1 MEFRQAKISDLDQIV
16 EIIELSKKYLKE
28 TKVDQWQDGY
38 PAKEDLRRDIE
49 SGNSYVL
56 TNKGE
61 IVATTV
67 ISLEGESTYNS
78 IFNGEWITNEEYIV
92 MHRVAVHD
100 KYKGKGIPFTAVLP
114 GGPLPSGLF
123 QNPYLYV
130 GVKIVLKDETVL
142 AIYVSKEKTMV
153 NTDQYIQDR
162 KIAKK
167 IEEMIKNV
175 CEIS

>member
-1 MEFRQAKISDLDQIV
+1 MEFRQANISDLDQIV
-16 EIIELSKKYLKE
+16 EIIELSKKYIKE

-56 TNKGE
+56 TNKDE

-67 ISLEGESTYNS
+67 ISLDGESTYNS

-100 KYKGKGIPFTAVLP
+100 RYKGKGIFKELIKEAENLALNKGIFSIKIDTHRDNISMQKAVLKNDFKKC
-114 GGPLPSGLF
+114 GII
-123 QNPYLYV
+123 YLED
-130 GVKIVLKDETVL
+130 GSERI
-142 AIYVSKEKTMV
+142 AFEKVMK
-153 NTDQYIQDR
+153 YF
-162 KIAKK
+162 
-167 IEEMIKNV
+167 
-175 CEIS
+175 

>member
-56 TNKGE
+56 TNKDE
-61 IVATTV
+61 IIATTV

-100 KYKGKGIPFTAVLP
+100 RYKGKGIFKELIKEAENLALNKGIFSIKIDTHRDNISMQKAVLKNDFKKC
-114 GGPLPSGLF
+114 GII
-123 QNPYLYV
+123 YLED
-130 GVKIVLKDETVL
+130 GSERI
-142 AIYVSKEKTMV
+142 AFEKVMK
-153 NTDQYIQDR
+153 YF
-162 KIAKK
+162 
-167 IEEMIKNV
+167 
-175 CEIS
+175 

>member
-56 TNKGE
+56 TNKDE

-67 ISLEGESTYNS
+67 ISLEGESTYNL

-100 KYKGKGIPFTAVLP
+100 KYKGKGIFKELIKEAESLALNKRILSIKIDTHRDNISMQRAVVKNDFKRC
-114 GGPLPSGLF
+114 GII
-123 QNPYLYV
+123 YLEDGSERIAV
-130 GVKIVLKDETVL
+130 EKVLK
-142 AIYVSKEKTMV
+142 SF
-153 NTDQYIQDR
+153 
-162 KIAKK
+162 
-167 IEEMIKNV
+167 
-175 CEIS
+175 

>member
-1 MEFRQAKISDLDQIV
+1 MEFRQANISDLDQIV

-56 TNKGE
+56 TNKDE
-61 IVATTV
+61 IFATTV
-67 ISLEGESTYNS
+67 ISLDGESTYNS

-100 KYKGKGIPFTAVLP
+100 KYKGKGIFKELIKEAESLALNKGISSIKIDTHRDNISMQRAVVKNDFKRC
-114 GGPLPSGLF
+114 GII
-123 QNPYLYV
+123 YLED
-130 GVKIVLKDETVL
+130 GSERIAFEKVLK
-142 AIYVSKEKTMV
+142 SF
-153 NTDQYIQDR
+153 
-162 KIAKK
+162 
-167 IEEMIKNV
+167 
-175 CEIS
+175 

>member
-38 PAKEDLRRDIE
+38 PSKEDLRRDIE
-49 SGNSYVL
+49 SGSSYVL
-56 TNKGE
+56 TNKDE

-67 ISLEGESTYNS
+67 ISLDGESTYNS

-100 KYKGKGIPFTAVLP
+100 KYKGKGIFKELIKEAEILALNKGISSIKIDTHRDNISMQRAVVKNDFKKC
-114 GGPLPSGLF
+114 GII
-123 QNPYLYV
+123 YLED
-130 GVKIVLKDETVL
+130 GSERIAFEKVLK
-142 AIYVSKEKTMV
+142 SF
-153 NTDQYIQDR
+153 
-162 KIAKK
+162 
-167 IEEMIKNV
+167 
-175 CEIS
+175 

>member
-49 SGNSYVL
+49 NRNSYVL
-56 TNKGE
+56 TNKDE

-67 ISLEGESTYNS
+67 ISLDGESTYNS
-78 IFNGEWITNEEYIV
+78 IFNGKWITNEDYIV

-100 KYKGKGIPFTAVLP
+100 KYKGKGIFKELIKEAEILALNKGISSIKIDTHRDNISMQRAVVKNDFKKC
-114 GGPLPSGLF
+114 GII
-123 QNPYLYV
+123 YLED
-130 GVKIVLKDETVL
+130 GSERIAFEKVLK
-142 AIYVSKEKTMV
+142 SF
-153 NTDQYIQDR
+153 
-162 KIAKK
+162 
-167 IEEMIKNV
+167 
-175 CEIS
+175 

>member
-38 PAKEDLRRDIE
+38 PAKEDLRKDIE

-56 TNKGE
+56 TNKDE

-67 ISLEGESTYNS
+67 ISLDGESTYNL

-100 KYKGKGIPFTAVLP
+100 KYKGKGIFKELIKEAESLALNKGISSIKIDTHRDNISMQRAVVKNDFKRC
-114 GGPLPSGLF
+114 GII
-123 QNPYLYV
+123 YLED
-130 GVKIVLKDETVL
+130 GSERIAFEKVLK
-142 AIYVSKEKTMV
+142 SF
-153 NTDQYIQDR
+153 
-162 KIAKK
+162 
-167 IEEMIKNV
+167 
-175 CEIS
+175 

>member
-38 PAKEDLRRDIE
+38 PAKEDLRKDIE

-56 TNKGE
+56 TNKDE

-67 ISLEGESTYNS
+67 ISLEGESTYNL
-78 IFNGEWITNEEYIV
+78 IFNGEWITNEDYIV

-100 KYKGKGIPFTAVLP
+100 KYKGKGIFKELIKEAESLALNKGISSIKIDTHRDNISMQRAVVKND
-114 GGPLPSGLF
+114 F
-123 QNPYLYV
+123 QKCGIIYLED
-130 GVKIVLKDETVL
+130 GSERIAFEKVLK
-142 AIYVSKEKTMV
+142 SF
-153 NTDQYIQDR
+153 
-162 KIAKK
+162 
-167 IEEMIKNV
+167 
-175 CEIS
+175 

>member
-56 TNKGE
+56 TNKEE

-67 ISLEGESTYNS
+67 ISLDGESTYNS
-78 IFNGEWITNEEYIV
+78 IFNGEWITNEDYIV

-100 KYKGKGIPFTAVLP
+100 KYKEKGIFKELIKEAEILALNKGISSIKIDTHRDNISMQRAVVKNNFEKC
-114 GGPLPSGLF
+114 GII
-123 QNPYLYV
+123 YLED
-130 GVKIVLKDETVL
+130 GSERIAFEKVLK
-142 AIYVSKEKTMV
+142 SF
-153 NTDQYIQDR
+153 
-162 KIAKK
+162 
-167 IEEMIKNV
+167 
-175 CEIS
+175 

>member
-1 MEFRQAKISDLDQIV
+1 MEFRQANISDLDQIV

-56 TNKGE
+56 TNKDE

-67 ISLEGESTYNS
+67 ISLDGESTYNS

-100 KYKGKGIPFTAVLP
+100 KYKGKGIFKELIKEAESLALNKGISSIKIDTHRDNISMQRAVVKNNFKRC
-114 GGPLPSGLF
+114 GII
-123 QNPYLYV
+123 YLED
-130 GVKIVLKDETVL
+130 GSERIAFEKVLK
-142 AIYVSKEKTMV
+142 SF
-153 NTDQYIQDR
+153 
-162 KIAKK
+162 
-167 IEEMIKNV
+167 
-175 CEIS
+175 

>member
-28 TKVDQWQDGY
+28 TKVDQWQNGY

-56 TNKGE
+56 TNKDE

-67 ISLEGESTYNS
+67 ISLDGESTYNS
-78 IFNGEWITNEEYIV
+78 IFNGEWITNTEYIV

-100 KYKGKGIPFTAVLP
+100 KYKGKGIFKELIKEAESLALNKGIFSIKIDTHRDNISMQRAVVKNNFKRC
-114 GGPLPSGLF
+114 GII
-123 QNPYLYV
+123 YLED
-130 GVKIVLKDETVL
+130 GSERIAFEKVLK
-142 AIYVSKEKTMV
+142 SF
-153 NTDQYIQDR
+153 
-162 KIAKK
+162 
-167 IEEMIKNV
+167 
-175 CEIS
+175 

>member
-1 MEFRQAKISDLDQIV
+1 MEFRQANISDLDQIV

-56 TNKGE
+56 TNKDE

-67 ISLEGESTYNS
+67 ISLDGESTYNS

-100 KYKGKGIPFTAVLP
+100 KYKGKGIFKELIKEAESLALNKGISSIKIDTHRDNISMQRAVVKNDFKRCGIIYLEDGSERIAFEKVIKPF
-114 GGPLPSGLF
+114 
-123 QNPYLYV
+123 
-130 GVKIVLKDETVL
+130 
-142 AIYVSKEKTMV
+142 
-153 NTDQYIQDR
+153 
-162 KIAKK
+162 
-167 IEEMIKNV
+167 
-175 CEIS
+175 

>member
-1 MEFRQAKISDLDQIV
+1 MEFRQANISDLDQIV

-56 TNKGE
+56 TNKDE

-67 ISLEGESTYNS
+67 ISLDGESTYNS

-100 KYKGKGIPFTAVLP
+100 KYKGKGIFKELIKEAENLALNKGIFSIKIDTHRDNISMQKAVLKNDFKKC
-114 GGPLPSGLF
+114 GII
-123 QNPYLYV
+123 YLED
-130 GVKIVLKDETVL
+130 GSERI
-142 AIYVSKEKTMV
+142 AFEKVMK
-153 NTDQYIQDR
+153 YF
-162 KIAKK
+162 
-167 IEEMIKNV
+167 
-175 CEIS
+175 

>member
-56 TNKGE
+56 TNKDE

-67 ISLEGESTYNS
+67 ISLEGESTYNL

-100 KYKGKGIPFTAVLP
+100 KYKGKGIFKELIKEAESLALNKRILSIKIDTHRDNISMQRAVVKNDFKKC
-114 GGPLPSGLF
+114 GII
-123 QNPYLYV
+123 YLEE
-130 GVKIVLKDETVL
+130 GSERIAFEKVLKFF
-142 AIYVSKEKTMV
+142 
-153 NTDQYIQDR
+153 
-162 KIAKK
+162 
-167 IEEMIKNV
+167 
-175 CEIS
+175 

>member
-1 MEFRQAKISDLDQIV
+1 MEFRQANISDLDQIV

-56 TNKGE
+56 TNKDE

-67 ISLEGESTYNS
+67 ISLDGESTYNL
-78 IFNGEWITNEEYIV
+78 IFNGEWITNEDYIV

-100 KYKGKGIPFTAVLP
+100 KYKGKGIFKELIKEAESLALNKGISSIKIDTHRDNISMQRAVVKNDFKRC
-114 GGPLPSGLF
+114 GII
-123 QNPYLYV
+123 YL
-130 GVKIVLKDETVL
+130 GDGSERIAFEKVLK
-142 AIYVSKEKTMV
+142 SF
-153 NTDQYIQDR
+153 
-162 KIAKK
+162 
-167 IEEMIKNV
+167 
-175 CEIS
+175 

>member
-56 TNKGE
+56 TNKDE

-67 ISLEGESTYNS
+67 ISLDGESTYNS

-92 MHRVAVHD
+92 MHSVAVHD
-100 KYKGKGIPFTAVLP
+100 KYKGKGIFKELIKEAESLALNKGIFSIKIDTHRDNISMQRAVVKNNFKRC
-114 GGPLPSGLF
+114 GII
-123 QNPYLYV
+123 YLED
-130 GVKIVLKDETVL
+130 GSERIAFEKALK
-142 AIYVSKEKTMV
+142 SF
-153 NTDQYIQDR
+153 
-162 KIAKK
+162 
-167 IEEMIKNV
+167 
-175 CEIS
+175 

>member
-56 TNKGE
+56 TNKDE

-67 ISLEGESTYNS
+67 ISLDGESTYNS

-92 MHRVAVHD
+92 MHRVAVHE
-100 KYKGKGIPFTAVLP
+100 KYKGKGIFKELIKEAESLALNKEIFSIKIDTHRDNISMQRAVVKNNFKRC
-114 GGPLPSGLF
+114 GII
-123 QNPYLYV
+123 YLED
-130 GVKIVLKDETVL
+130 GSERIAFEKALK
-142 AIYVSKEKTMV
+142 SF
-153 NTDQYIQDR
+153 
-162 KIAKK
+162 
-167 IEEMIKNV
+167 
-175 CEIS
+175 

>member
-38 PAKEDLRRDIE
+38 PEKEDLRRDIE

-56 TNKGE
+56 TNKDE

-67 ISLEGESTYNS
+67 ISLDGESTYNS
-78 IFNGEWITNEEYIV
+78 IFNGEWITNEDYIV

-100 KYKGKGIPFTAVLP
+100 KYKGKGIFKELIKEAEILALNKGISSIKIDTHRDNISMQRAVVKNDFKKC
-114 GGPLPSGLF
+114 GII
-123 QNPYLYV
+123 YLED
-130 GVKIVLKDETVL
+130 GSERIAFEKVLK
-142 AIYVSKEKTMV
+142 SF
-153 NTDQYIQDR
+153 
-162 KIAKK
+162 
-167 IEEMIKNV
+167 
-175 CEIS
+175 

>member
-56 TNKGE
+56 TNKDE

-67 ISLEGESTYNS
+67 ISLDGESTYN
-78 IFNGEWITNEEYIV
+78 
-92 MHRVAVHD
+92 
-100 KYKGKGIPFTAVLP
+100 KYKGKGIFKELIKEAESLALNNDIFSIKIDTHRDNVSMQRAVVKNNFKRC
-114 GGPLPSGLF
+114 GII
-123 QNPYLYV
+123 YLED
-130 GVKIVLKDETVL
+130 GSERI
-142 AIYVSKEKTMV
+142 AFEKV
-153 NTDQYIQDR
+153 INFFR
-162 KIAKK
+162 
-167 IEEMIKNV
+167 V
-175 CEIS
+175 

>member
-49 SGNSYVL
+49 SGSSYVL
-56 TNKGE
+56 TNKDE

-67 ISLEGESTYNS
+67 ISLDGESTYNS
-78 IFNGEWITNEEYIV
+78 IFNGEWITNEDYIV

-100 KYKGKGIPFTAVLP
+100 KYKGKGIFKELIKEAESLALNKGIFSIKIDTHRDNISMQRAVVKNDFKKC
-114 GGPLPSGLF
+114 GII
-123 QNPYLYV
+123 YLED
-130 GVKIVLKDETVL
+130 GSERIAFEKVLK
-142 AIYVSKEKTMV
+142 SF
-153 NTDQYIQDR
+153 
-162 KIAKK
+162 
-167 IEEMIKNV
+167 
-175 CEIS
+175 

>member
-56 TNKGE
+56 TNKDE

-67 ISLEGESTYNS
+67 ISLDGESTYNS
-78 IFNGEWITNEEYIV
+78 IFNGEWITNEDYIV

-100 KYKGKGIPFTAVLP
+100 KYKGKGIFKELIKEAEILALNKGISSIKIDTHRDNISMQRAVVKND
-114 GGPLPSGLF
+114 F
-123 QNPYLYV
+123 QKCGIIYLED
-130 GVKIVLKDETVL
+130 GSERI
-142 AIYVSKEKTMV
+142 AFEKV
-153 NTDQYIQDR
+153 F
-162 KIAKK
+162 K
-167 IEEMIKNV
+167 
-175 CEIS
+175 SF

>member
-28 TKVDQWQDGY
+28 TKVDQWQNGY

-56 TNKGE
+56 TNKNE

-67 ISLEGESTYNS
+67 ISLDGESTYNS
-78 IFNGEWITNEEYIV
+78 IFNGEWITNTEYIV

-100 KYKGKGIPFTAVLP
+100 KYKGKGIFKELIKEAESLALNKGIFSIKIDTHRDNISMQRAVVKNNFKRC
-114 GGPLPSGLF
+114 GII
-123 QNPYLYV
+123 YLED
-130 GVKIVLKDETVL
+130 GSERIAFEKVLK
-142 AIYVSKEKTMV
+142 SF
-153 NTDQYIQDR
+153 
-162 KIAKK
+162 
-167 IEEMIKNV
+167 
-175 CEIS
+175 

>member
-38 PAKEDLRRDIE
+38 PAKEDLRKDIE

-56 TNKGE
+56 TNKDE

-67 ISLEGESTYNS
+67 ISLEGESTYNL

-100 KYKGKGIPFTAVLP
+100 KYKGKGIFKELIKEAESLALNKGISSIKIDTHRDNISMQRAVVKNDFKRC
-114 GGPLPSGLF
+114 GII
-123 QNPYLYV
+123 YLED
-130 GVKIVLKDETVL
+130 GSERIAFEKVLK
-142 AIYVSKEKTMV
+142 SF
-153 NTDQYIQDR
+153 
-162 KIAKK
+162 
-167 IEEMIKNV
+167 
-175 CEIS
+175 

>member
-1 MEFRQAKISDLDQIV
+1 MEFRQANISDLDQIV
-16 EIIELSKKYLKE
+16 EIIELSKRYLKE

-56 TNKGE
+56 TNKDE

-67 ISLEGESTYNS
+67 ISLDGESTYNS

-100 KYKGKGIPFTAVLP
+100 RYKGKGIFKELIKEAENLALNKGIFSIKIDTHRDNISMQKAVLKNDFKKC
-114 GGPLPSGLF
+114 GII
-123 QNPYLYV
+123 YLE
-130 GVKIVLKDETVL
+130 DESERI
-142 AIYVSKEKTMV
+142 AFEKVMK
-153 NTDQYIQDR
+153 YF
-162 KIAKK
+162 
-167 IEEMIKNV
+167 
-175 CEIS
+175 

>member
-1 MEFRQAKISDLDQIV
+1 MEFRQANISDLDQIV

-56 TNKGE
+56 TNKDE

-67 ISLEGESTYNS
+67 ISLYGESTYNS

-100 KYKGKGIPFTAVLP
+100 RYKGKGIFKELIKEAENLALNKGIFSIKIDTHRDNISMQKAVLKNDFKKC
-114 GGPLPSGLF
+114 GII
-123 QNPYLYV
+123 YLED
-130 GVKIVLKDETVL
+130 GSERI
-142 AIYVSKEKTMV
+142 AFEKVMK
-153 NTDQYIQDR
+153 YF
-162 KIAKK
+162 
-167 IEEMIKNV
+167 
-175 CEIS
+175 

>member
-56 TNKGE
+56 TNKDE

-67 ISLEGESTYNS
+67 ISLDGESTYNS

-92 MHRVAVHD
+92 MHRVAVHN
-100 KYKGKGIPFTAVLP
+100 KYKGKGIFKELIKEAENLALNKGIFSIKIDTHRDNISMQKAVLKNDFKKC
-114 GGPLPSGLF
+114 GII
-123 QNPYLYV
+123 YLED
-130 GVKIVLKDETVL
+130 GSERI
-142 AIYVSKEKTMV
+142 AFEKVMK
-153 NTDQYIQDR
+153 YF
-162 KIAKK
+162 
-167 IEEMIKNV
+167 
-175 CEIS
+175 

>member
-28 TKVDQWQDGY
+28 TKVDQWQNGY

-56 TNKGE
+56 TNKDE

-67 ISLEGESTYNS
+67 ISLDGESTYNS
-78 IFNGEWITNEEYIV
+78 IFNGEWITNTEYIV

-100 KYKGKGIPFTAVLP
+100 KYKGKGIFKELIKEAESLALNKGIFSIKIDTHRDNISMQRAVVKNNFKRC
-114 GGPLPSGLF
+114 GII
-123 QNPYLYV
+123 YL
-130 GVKIVLKDETVL
+130 GDGSERIAFEKVLK
-142 AIYVSKEKTMV
+142 SF
-153 NTDQYIQDR
+153 
-162 KIAKK
+162 
-167 IEEMIKNV
+167 
-175 CEIS
+175 

>member
-38 PAKEDLRRDIE
+38 PEKEDLRRDIE

-56 TNKGE
+56 TNKDE

-67 ISLEGESTYNS
+67 ISLDGESTYNS
-78 IFNGEWITNEEYIV
+78 IFNGEWITNEDYIV

-100 KYKGKGIPFTAVLP
+100 KYKGKGIFKELIKEAEVLALNKGISSIKIDTHRDNISMQRAVVKNDFKKC
-114 GGPLPSGLF
+114 GII
-123 QNPYLYV
+123 YLED
-130 GVKIVLKDETVL
+130 GSERIAFEKVLK
-142 AIYVSKEKTMV
+142 SF
-153 NTDQYIQDR
+153 
-162 KIAKK
+162 
-167 IEEMIKNV
+167 
-175 CEIS
+175 

>member
-56 TNKGE
+56 TNKDE

-67 ISLEGESTYNS
+67 ISLDGESTYNS

-100 KYKGKGIPFTAVLP
+100 KYKGKGIFKELIKEAESLALNKGIFSIKIDTNRDNISMQRAVVKNNFKRC
-114 GGPLPSGLF
+114 GII
-123 QNPYLYV
+123 YLED
-130 GVKIVLKDETVL
+130 GSERIAFEKVLK
-142 AIYVSKEKTMV
+142 SF
-153 NTDQYIQDR
+153 
-162 KIAKK
+162 
-167 IEEMIKNV
+167 
-175 CEIS
+175 

>member
-1 MEFRQAKISDLDQIV
+1 MEFRQANISDLDQIV

-56 TNKGE
+56 TNKDE

-67 ISLEGESTYNS
+67 ISLDGESTYNS

-100 KYKGKGIPFTAVLP
+100 RYKGKGIFKELIKEAENLALNKWIFSIKIDTHRDNISMQKAVL
-114 GGPLPSGLF
+114 
-123 QNPYLYV
+123 
-130 GVKIVLKDETVL
+130 
-142 AIYVSKEKTMV
+142 
-153 NTDQYIQDR
+153 
-162 KIAKK
+162 KK
-167 IEEMIKNV
+167 
-175 CEIS
+175 

>member
-38 PAKEDLRRDIE
+38 PAKEDLRKDIE

-56 TNKGE
+56 TNKDE

-67 ISLEGESTYNS
+67 ISLEGESTYNL

-100 KYKGKGIPFTAVLP
+100 KYKGKGIFKELIKEAESLALNKRILSIKIDTHRDNISMQRAVVKNDFKRC
-114 GGPLPSGLF
+114 GII
-123 QNPYLYV
+123 YLED
-130 GVKIVLKDETVL
+130 GSERIAFEKVLK
-142 AIYVSKEKTMV
+142 SF
-153 NTDQYIQDR
+153 
-162 KIAKK
+162 
-167 IEEMIKNV
+167 
-175 CEIS
+175 

>member
-1 MEFRQAKISDLDQIV
+1 MEFRQANISDLDQIV

-56 TNKGE
+56 TNKDE

-67 ISLEGESTYNS
+67 ISLDGESTYNS

-100 KYKGKGIPFTAVLP
+100 KYKGKGIFKELIKEAESLALNKGISSIKIDTHRDNISMQRAVVKNDFKRY
-114 GGPLPSGLF
+114 GII
-123 QNPYLYV
+123 YL
-130 GVKIVLKDETVL
+130 GDGSERIAFEKVLK
-142 AIYVSKEKTMV
+142 SF
-153 NTDQYIQDR
+153 
-162 KIAKK
+162 
-167 IEEMIKNV
+167 
-175 CEIS
+175 

>member
-1 MEFRQAKISDLDQIV
+1 MEFRQAKISDLDQIM

-56 TNKGE
+56 TNKDE

-67 ISLEGESTYNS
+67 ISLDGESTYNS

-92 MHRVAVHD
+92 MHRVAVHN
-100 KYKGKGIPFTAVLP
+100 KYKGKGIFKELIKEAESLALNNDIFSIKIDTHRDNVSMQRAVVKNNFKRC
-114 GGPLPSGLF
+114 GII
-123 QNPYLYV
+123 YLED
-130 GVKIVLKDETVL
+130 GSERI
-142 AIYVSKEKTMV
+142 AFEKV
-153 NTDQYIQDR
+153 INFFR
-162 KIAKK
+162 
-167 IEEMIKNV
+167 V
-175 CEIS
+175 